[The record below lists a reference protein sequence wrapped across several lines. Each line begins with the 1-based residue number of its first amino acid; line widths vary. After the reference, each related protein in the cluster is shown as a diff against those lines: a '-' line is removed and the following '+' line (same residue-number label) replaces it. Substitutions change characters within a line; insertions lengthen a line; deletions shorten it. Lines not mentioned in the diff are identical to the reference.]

1 MIQGDEMVE
10 TPHLS
15 IDGAKMK
22 KNIEKMAAI
31 AERNGVALRP
41 HVKTH
46 KIPAIA
52 QAQVEAGAAGITVA
66 KVSEA
71 EVMADAGLEDI
82 FIAYPLVTDSK
93 IRRALELGQKL
104 KKIIVGVD
112 SLEGARRLSAAAE
125 DDVLE
130 VRLEVDTGLR
140 RTGVAYDEAVEL
152 AREIDAFDNL
162 DLSGIYTY
170 RGAVLGG
177 SPTLDRKNAGLEEG
191 DLMVSLADRMRERE
205 IEYTGRQPW
214 FHPDC
219 RVRGRGGGGDGDS
232 AWHLRLLRQDA
243 GSTRRLLARRMRR
256 DGRVH
261 GGQQAARGSGR
272 HRRRKQDLRHRRAAG
287 HRTSEPG
294 GVRSRCRV
302 SRNHAREAHRGARD
316 AHCDRGA
323 RTEGGRHAADHPEPR
338 LQHSKP
344 PRRGLPGRRERR
356 GGGGKGGGPREG
368 EVRDVDA
375 EPGVRECRGAGDAL
389 GPAGRAIEGSI
400 S

>member
-1 MIQGDEMVE
+1 MVE

-22 KNIEKMAAI
+22 KNTEKMAAI

-93 IRRALELGQKL
+93 IRRAVELAQKL

-112 SLEGARRLSAAAE
+112 SLEGARRLSTAAG
-125 DDVLE
+125 DQVME

-177 SPTLDRKNAGLEEG
+177 SPTLDRKNAGLEEA

-205 IEYTGRQPW
+205 IDIR
-214 FHPDC
+214 D
-219 RVRGRGGGGDGDS
+219 VS
-232 AWHLRLLRQDA
+232 L
-243 GSTRRLLARRMRR
+243 GSTPTAEYAAEVEGATEIRPGTYVFYDRMQARLGACSLEECAATVVCTVVSRPHEDLAVI
-256 DGRVH
+256 DGGSKTFATDVQPGIEPLNLEGFGHVVGYPGAALERLTEEHGMLSVTGEHELKVGDTLRIIPNHVCSTVNLHDEVYLVGESGAVEEVRV
-261 GGQQAARGSGR
+261 AARG
-272 HRRRKQDLRHRRAAG
+272 K
-287 HRTSEPG
+287 
-294 GVRSRCRV
+294 VR
-302 SRNHAREAHRGARD
+302 
-316 AHCDRGA
+316 
-323 RTEGGRHAADHPEPR
+323 
-338 LQHSKP
+338 
-344 PRRGLPGRRERR
+344 
-356 GGGGKGGGPREG
+356 
-368 EVRDVDA
+368 
-375 EPGVRECRGAGDAL
+375 
-389 GPAGRAIEGSI
+389 
-400 S
+400 

>member
-1 MIQGDEMVE
+1 MGNGLDDANSEIQGEEMVE

-52 QAQVEAGAAGITVA
+52 QAQVEAGAAGITVV

-93 IRRALELGQKL
+93 IRRAVELAQKL

-112 SLEGARRLSAAAE
+112 SLEGARRLSTAAG
-125 DDVLE
+125 DQVME

-177 SPTLDRKNAGLEEG
+177 SPTLDRKNARLEEG

-205 IEYTGRQPW
+205 IDIR
-214 FHPDC
+214 D
-219 RVRGRGGGGDGDS
+219 VS
-232 AWHLRLLRQDA
+232 L
-243 GSTRRLLARRMRR
+243 GSTPTAKYAAEVEGVTEIRPGTYVFYDRMQARLGACSLEECAATVVCTVVSRPHEDLAVI
-256 DGRVH
+256 DGGSKTFATDVQPGIEPLNLEGFGHVVGYPGTTLERLTEEHGMLTVTGEHALKVGDTLRIIPNHVCSTVNLHDEVYLVGESGAVEEVRV
-261 GGQQAARGSGR
+261 AARG
-272 HRRRKQDLRHRRAAG
+272 K
-287 HRTSEPG
+287 
-294 GVRSRCRV
+294 VR
-302 SRNHAREAHRGARD
+302 
-316 AHCDRGA
+316 
-323 RTEGGRHAADHPEPR
+323 
-338 LQHSKP
+338 
-344 PRRGLPGRRERR
+344 
-356 GGGGKGGGPREG
+356 
-368 EVRDVDA
+368 
-375 EPGVRECRGAGDAL
+375 
-389 GPAGRAIEGSI
+389 
-400 S
+400 

>member
-1 MIQGDEMVE
+1 MVE

-93 IRRALELGQKL
+93 IRRAVELAQKL

-112 SLEGARRLSAAAE
+112 SLEGARRLWTAAG
-125 DDVLE
+125 DQVME
-130 VRLEVDTGLR
+130 VRLEIDTGLR

-191 DLMVSLADRMRERE
+191 DLMMYLADWMRERE
-205 IEYTGRQPW
+205 ISIRE
-214 FHPDC
+214 
-219 RVRGRGGGGDGDS
+219 VS
-232 AWHLRLLRQDA
+232 L
-243 GSTRRLLARRMRR
+243 GSTPTAEYAAEVEGVTEIRPGTYVFYDRMQARLGACSLDECAATVVCTVVSRPHEDLAVI
-256 DGRVH
+256 DG
-261 GGQQAARGSGR
+261 GSKTFATDVQPGI
-272 HRRRKQDLRHRRAAG
+272 
-287 HRTSEPG
+287 EPLNLE
-294 GVRSRCRV
+294 GVRSRSGV
-302 SRNHAREAHRGARD
+302 SRSHAREAHRGARV
-316 AHCDRGA
+316 A
-323 RTEGGRHAADHPEPR
+323 RRDGRARSEGGRHAADHPEPR
-338 LQHSKP
+338 LQHGKP
-344 PRRGLPGRRERR
+344 PRRGLSGRRERR
-356 GGGGKGGGPREG
+356 GGGGAGG
-368 EVRDVDA
+368 A
-375 EPGVRECRGAGDAL
+375 ARGKVW
-389 GPAGRAIEGSI
+389 
-400 S
+400 

>member
-1 MIQGDEMVE
+1 MGNGLDDANSEIQGEEMVE

-93 IRRALELGQKL
+93 IRRAVELAQKL

-112 SLEGARRLSAAAE
+112 SLEGARRLSTAAG
-125 DDVLE
+125 DQVME

-205 IEYTGRQPW
+205 IDIR
-214 FHPDC
+214 D
-219 RVRGRGGGGDGDS
+219 VS
-232 AWHLRLLRQDA
+232 L
-243 GSTRRLLARRMRR
+243 GSTPTAKYAAEVEGVTEIRPGTYVFYDRMQARLGACSLEECAATVVCTVVSRPHEDLAVI
-256 DGRVH
+256 DGGSKTFATDVQPGIEPLNLEGFGHVVGYPGATLERLTEEHGMLTVTGEHALKVGDTLRIIPNHVCSTVNLHDEVYLVGESGAVEEVRV
-261 GGQQAARGSGR
+261 AARG
-272 HRRRKQDLRHRRAAG
+272 K
-287 HRTSEPG
+287 
-294 GVRSRCRV
+294 VR
-302 SRNHAREAHRGARD
+302 
-316 AHCDRGA
+316 
-323 RTEGGRHAADHPEPR
+323 
-338 LQHSKP
+338 
-344 PRRGLPGRRERR
+344 
-356 GGGGKGGGPREG
+356 
-368 EVRDVDA
+368 
-375 EPGVRECRGAGDAL
+375 
-389 GPAGRAIEGSI
+389 
-400 S
+400 